1 MEILSSSVL
10 LIVLL
15 FALLGGGLWIAI
27 TLGII
32 GFVALWLNAPVE
44 PGQVMATIIWGQS
57 SSWPLTAL
65 PMFIWMGEILF
76 RTRVSE
82 DMFKGLAPWTSGIP
96 GRLMHVNVF
105 ASTVFAA
112 VSGSST
118 ATAAT
123 IGKISLPELLKRG
136 YDQRMA
142 YGSLAGAGTLGILI
156 PPSVAMIIY
165 GFLTDV
171 SIAKLF
177 IAGVFPGLLL
187 TVLFSGYIAGWA
199 LLNPGKRP
207 TNDEDAATSLRER
220 LYNSRRLI
228 PIVILI
234 VAVMGSIYGGV
245 AAPTEAAVL
254 GVVGAL
260 VLSAVYR
267 SLTWET
273 FVASLFGAMRTS
285 VMLAFILAASS
296 VLTVAMGYTGL
307 PRDLA
312 TWIGGMGLSQTG
324 LIIVLG
330 VLFVILGMF
339 IDGISILVL
348 TAAIIIPMVQQAGI
362 DLLWFGVYLV
372 VVVEIGLIT
381 PPVGFNLFVIQ
392 GISNKDIVFISRGA
406 IPFFLLMLVAVV
418 LIVAFPEI
426 VTYLPDQVRL

>member
-1 MEILSSSVL
+1 MELLSSSFL

-27 TLGII
+27 TLGVV
-32 GFVALWLNAPVE
+32 GFVALTFYSPAS
-44 PGQVMATIIWGQS
+44 PGAVMATAIWGQS
-57 SSWPLTAL
+57 SSWALTAL

-82 DMFKGLAPWTSGIP
+82 DMFRGLAPWTNNIP

-105 ASTVFAA
+105 ASAVFAA

-123 IGKISLPELLKRG
+123 IGKITLPELLKRG
-136 YDQRMA
+136 YDEKMA

-165 GFLTDV
+165 GFLTNV

-177 IAGVFPGLLL
+177 IAGIVPGLVLV
-187 TVLFSGYIAGWA
+187 VLFSGYIVIWA
-199 LLNPGKRP
+199 LLLPSNRP
-207 TNDEDAATSLRER
+207 KKEEVTIAIKEK

-228 PIVILI
+228 PVILLI
-234 VAVMGSIYGGV
+234 IAVLGSIYGGI

-254 GVVGAL
+254 GVAGAL
-260 VLSAVYR
+260 LLSALYR
-267 SLTWET
+267 SLTWKN
-273 FVASLFGAMRTS
+273 FLASLYGAMTTS

-296 VLTVAMGYTGL
+296 VLNVAMGYTGL

-312 TWIGGMGLSQTG
+312 SWIGGMELSQTT
-324 LIIVLG
+324 LLIVLG
-330 VLFVILGMF
+330 ILFIILGMF

-348 TAAIIIPMVQQAGI
+348 TAAIIIPMVEQAGI

-406 IPFFLLMLVAVV
+406 VPFFFLMLIAVALLM
-418 LIVAFPEI
+418 IFPEMA
-426 VTYLPDQVRL
+426 TYLPSQVKL